1 MVWAGALTPEGAKQ
15 AVERRDT
22 SPVGWNAAR
31 RARELISRYGRRDG
45 AALVEPLLGE
55 LAGRIAV
62 VSSFG
67 AESAALL
74 HMVASIDATVP
85 VIFVDTGKLFDETL
99 RYREELTAR
108 LRLAD
113 VRVVRPELAVLAH
126 ADPGGDLWRRDPDR
140 CCHLRKVEPYMRAV
154 AEFDAVITG
163 RKRFQ
168 ATTRARL
175 PTIEVERG
183 LVKINPLA
191 RWTVSQVDDYYARH
205 RLTRHP
211 LYDNGFLSIGCIP
224 CTRTTDPSGDR
235 RSGRWAGSEKTECGI
250 HSSGLATA
258 RIGPEPGP

>member
-1 MVWAGALTPEGAKQ
+1 MAWEGAGSPGSTQ
-15 AVERRDT
+15 AQGRKSGTRA
-22 SPVGWNAAR
+22 GLNAAG
-31 RARELISRYGRRDG
+31 RARELGARYGRRDG
-45 AALVEPLLGE
+45 AALVTPLLE
-55 LAGRIAV
+55 DLAGRIAV

-99 RYREELTAR
+99 RYRGELTRR

-113 VRVVRPELAVLAH
+113 VRVVRPERAVIAH

-168 ATTRARL
+168 ATSRARL
-175 PTIEVERG
+175 PTIEAEG
-183 LVKINPLA
+183 ELVKINPLA

-205 RLTRHP
+205 GLPRHP
-211 LYDNGFLSIGCIP
+211 LYDNGFLSIGCSP

-235 RSGRWAGSEKTECGI
+235 RSGRWDGSEKIECGI
-250 HSSGLATA
+250 HSAGLAAA
-258 RIGPEPGP
+258 RIGPEPGL